1 FKRVNDTHGHDA
13 GDAVLVHV
21 ARLLAAN
28 CREADLLARWGG
40 EEFLLVL
47 AGCDAE
53 ASRTLAERVR
63 RLVSDSPVAVGEA
76 RLPVTLSF
84 GVTVAQPHEG
94 LDEAIARADR
104 ALYASKTAG
113 RDRVSL
119 VG

>member
-1 FKRVNDTHGHDA
+1 M
-13 GDAVLVHV
+13 
-21 ARLLAAN
+21 
-28 CREADLLARWGG
+28 G
-40 EEFLLVL
+40 EV
-47 AGCDAE
+47 
-53 ASRTLAERVR
+53 
-63 RLVSDSPVAVGEA
+63 